1 MGPPFPQSQALESQ
15 RSPPWVLG
23 RPGRMGPTEPGG
35 AAVYSGRF
43 RPFPLAAPPSP
54 YLAKLDDE
62 PVPRR
67 GEYRPLRGA
76 RPPPGGGDLVASTR
90 LPEALGSPA
99 GTRPPDSP
107 RLNPSQPY
115 GTESRHTLRR
125 ATSRAHGLDERG
137 RGPPTQPHAQQRHAH
152 AYGGGPPPD
161 RPPAPEGA
169 RSYQKGPCGGPFS
182 SRSAS
187 ATNAARCQPLIT

>member
-125 ATSRAHGLDERG
+125 ATSRAHGLVRG
-137 RGPPTQPHAQQRHAH
+137 DAAPRHSPTHSNAMHTPTGEDPPQT
-152 AYGGGPPPD
+152 GPPPPKG
-161 RPPAPEGA
+161 RAPTRRAPVGA
-169 RSYQKGPCGGPFS
+169 HFPR
-182 SRSAS
+182 
-187 ATNAARCQPLIT
+187 AARLRPMPRAASHS